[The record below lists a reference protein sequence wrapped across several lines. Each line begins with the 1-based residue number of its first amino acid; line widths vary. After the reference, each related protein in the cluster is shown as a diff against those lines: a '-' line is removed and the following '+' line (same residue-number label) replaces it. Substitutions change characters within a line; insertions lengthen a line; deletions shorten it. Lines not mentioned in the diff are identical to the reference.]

1 MRVGRAILSWRG
13 TDERPQSSS
22 AGDLARALFQHR
34 NRRHHRWTDA
44 PTVCARACLRAVAFR
59 WDFLMSSSWPSGDD
73 ACATSACRRGR
84 RGIGG
89 RRGELDAAVTLL
101 GRGRQRMGGGA
112 GGKAR
117 TRGARKSRAERDV
130 ATRLQTG
137 RRRGQVARRIF
148 VTMYYFVVQ
157 FNFHKFLR
165 FYIFRPI
172 NAKRVYMPI
181 MCYLLDSCRIYY
193 TAKRIIKTNRK

>member
-1 MRVGRAILSWRG
+1 
-13 TDERPQSSS
+13 
-22 AGDLARALFQHR
+22 
-34 NRRHHRWTDA
+34 
-44 PTVCARACLRAVAFR
+44 
-59 WDFLMSSSWPSGDD
+59 
-73 ACATSACRRGR
+73 
-84 RGIGG
+84 
-89 RRGELDAAVTLL
+89 
-101 GRGRQRMGGGA
+101 MGGGA
-112 GGKAR
+112 CGKAR

-137 RRRGQVARRIF
+137 RRRGRVARRIS

-157 FNFHKFLR
+157 FNFDKFLR

-193 TAKRIIKTNRK
+193 TAKRIIKTNRN